1 MGHVEQWVIYTVLE
15 KLYVPV
21 VCCFTDRH
29 FACRGYSTMDVRCT
43 AACRKTLSFC
53 V

>member
-1 MGHVEQWVIYTVLE
+1 MGRVEQWGIYTVLE

-29 FACRGYSTMDVRCT
+29 FACAEDTVQWTCAVQLRVIKVCHSV
-43 AACRKTLSFC
+43 
-53 V
+53 